1 MFKQDFAFRLVK
13 LNQVESTMWGTE
25 FINKVN
31 AMVKQLEENEA
42 VGKRGDDYQYLSASM
57 ANRQPRPNKSSM
69 KVNARRSSTTDANA
83 RRDQSDSSRQTLMD
97 RVNDMR
103 KEKYQVR

>member
-42 VGKRGDDYQYLSASM
+42 VGKRGDDY
-57 ANRQPRPNKSSM
+57 
-69 KVNARRSSTTDANA
+69 
-83 RRDQSDSSRQTLMD
+83 
-97 RVNDMR
+97 
-103 KEKYQVR
+103 